1 MHVLCV
7 LCVYA
12 HELACQPCEPGRGS
26 CTYIPGPGLRA
37 KHQYQIIL
45 INASIAIQGGSSWN
59 RAAKFNHIMFNV
71 NSMKASAARIAET
84 IVQQPA
90 EHAVVVMAHNGPAGL
105 GQQQHDICGRD
116 WLEKAG
122 RGID

>member
-1 MHVLCV
+1 MRDWHGVM
-7 LCVYA
+7 YRDTWA
-12 HELACQPCEPGRGS
+12 WPCEPKIS
-26 CTYIPGPGLRA
+26 
-37 KHQYQIIL
+37 II
-45 INASIAIQGGSSWN
+45 NDPIAIQGGSSWN
-59 RAAKFNHIMFNV
+59 RAAKFNHIMFDV
-71 NSMKASAARIAET
+71 NSMEASAARIAET

-122 RGID
+122 KHCLAIANCIQVQSLAVEA